1 MARTTDFRDFADG
14 LADQIAAHDAFG
26 ETRTGDPA
34 ELGSLPANDRTTET
48 VADVVSHLVAKLGEN
63 IAIRRFARLV
73 PRAGERFASYVHG
86 HGRIGVLVG
95 LQGGDF
101 DLGKDL
107 AMHVAAS
114 DPRFALRSEVT
125 DAMLETE
132 REIARAQAAQAG
144 KPANVVERIAD
155 GKVAGRRSTTRSS
168 CSSRTRTRLSDRSS
182 SNAAERKCSI
192 CASFDSSWEK
202 LRLEPT
208 PDESALLIIGRV
220 PPAPVYARI
229 LLKLSGEAL
238 MGERP
243 FGIDPDVVARI
254 ADEIRE
260 VHELG
265 VETAIVVGGGNII
278 RGLAAA
284 AQGIDRVAGDHMG
297 LLATVING
305 LAMQDALEKRHVPN
319 RLMSAVEVRQI
330 AEPFIR
336 RRAVRHLEK
345 GRVVLFSGGT
355 GNPFFTTD
363 SAAALRANEIKAD
376 VLLKAT
382 RVDGVYD
389 ANPER
394 DPKANFLRTLSYRDA
409 LQSGLQVMDAAAIA
423 LCMDNGMPIKVFNLR
438 VRGNIVRVV
447 TGEDIGSL
455 VSGRSEAS

>member
-1 MARTTDFRDFADG
+1 
-14 LADQIAAHDAFG
+14 
-26 ETRTGDPA
+26 
-34 ELGSLPANDRTTET
+34 
-48 VADVVSHLVAKLGEN
+48 
-63 IAIRRFARLV
+63 
-73 PRAGERFASYVHG
+73 
-86 HGRIGVLVG
+86 
-95 LQGGDF
+95 
-101 DLGKDL
+101 
-107 AMHVAAS
+107 
-114 DPRFALRSEVT
+114 
-125 DAMLETE
+125 
-132 REIARAQAAQAG
+132 
-144 KPANVVERIAD
+144 
-155 GKVAGRRSTTRSS
+155 
-168 CSSRTRTRLSDRSS
+168 
-182 SNAAERKCSI
+182 
-192 CASFDSSWEK
+192 
-202 LRLEPT
+202 
-208 PDESALLIIGRV
+208 V

-265 VETAIVVGGGNII
+265 VETAVVVGGGNII

-305 LAMQDALEKRHVPN
+305 LALQDALEKRHVPN

-394 DPKANFLRTLSYRDA
+394 DPKAKFLRTLSYRDA

-447 TGEDIGSL
+447 TGDDIGSL
-455 VSGRSEAS
+455 VSGQSEVS

>member
-1 MARTTDFRDFADG
+1 M
-14 LADQIAAHDAFG
+14 
-26 ETRTGDPA
+26 P
-34 ELGSLPANDRTTET
+34 P
-48 VADVVSHLVAKLGEN
+48 
-63 IAIRRFARLV
+63 
-73 PRAGERFASYVHG
+73 PR
-86 HGRIGVLVG
+86 
-95 LQGGDF
+95 
-101 DLGKDL
+101 
-107 AMHVAAS
+107 
-114 DPRFALRSEVT
+114 
-125 DAMLETE
+125 
-132 REIARAQAAQAG
+132 
-144 KPANVVERIAD
+144 
-155 GKVAGRRSTTRSS
+155 
-168 CSSRTRTRLSDRSS
+168 
-182 SNAAERKCSI
+182 
-192 CASFDSSWEK
+192 
-202 LRLEPT
+202 
-208 PDESALLIIGRV
+208 
-220 PPAPVYARI
+220 PVYNRV

-265 VETAIVVGGGNII
+265 VQTAVVVGGGNII
-278 RGLAAA
+278 RGMAAA

-305 LAMQDALEKRHVPN
+305 LALADALEKRHVPN

-389 ANPER
+389 ANPETN
-394 DPKANFLRTLSYRDA
+394 PKARFLRTLSYRQA

-423 LCMDNGMPIKVFNLR
+423 LCMDNGVPIKVFNLR
-438 VRGNIVRVV
+438 VRGNILRVV

-455 VSGRSEAS
+455 VSGESEAS